1 MKNKNIGKTD
11 RVIRALL
18 SFVLIWQG
26 IENSNTI
33 ILIVGIVLLFT
44 AIFSWCGLY
53 SLLGINTCKVC
64 KIEDKKVD

>member
-26 IENSNTI
+26 IETSNI
-33 ILIVGIVLLFT
+33 VILIIAGILLFT
-44 AIFSWCGLY
+44 AVFSWCGLY
-53 SLLGINTCKVC
+53 TLLGINTCKAC
-64 KIEDKKVD
+64 KVEDKKVD